1 MDLQILGNVCENI
14 WGMAK
19 APEPREHTESAH
31 LSAIAEEHTRDADEV
46 ERHPCPRCTVAAGSP
61 CRSRSGAVAGTYH
74 TGRFTK
80 IPRLAK
86 LLRVPTPADRN
97 PGQPWRPGTPPPA
110 LLSDDGPSA
119 DIRIGYAR
127 CSALTQ
133 ELQSQ
138 LDALAAHGIGREKI
152 FAEKISTRVKV
163 RPQFEAALTLARQIK
178 AHAPHCR
185 VILTVYEMKRLGR
198 DAAELTALADHMTA
212 HGLVLEML
220 AGPLAGIYDPSG
232 PGRMLFAFF
241 AAMAETEREAI
252 RESTLEGL
260 DAAARKGKH
269 GGRPPVII
277 DDMLHTVLR
286 RKAAGE
292 RVEDI
297 RKDLIIPT
305 GKRKGEN
312 PSLASIYRA
321 LAEHEKTQA
330 YPEAVEAAHADFAL
344 LQSEDILRPRP
355 ARSRRPAQAPTA
367 KEAELRHRLQGQP
380 HPNAEL
386 Q

>member
-1 MDLQILGNVCENI
+1 
-14 WGMAK
+14 MAE
-19 APEPREHTESAH
+19 APQPREHAESAH
-31 LSAIAEEHTRDADEV
+31 LSAIAEERTRDANEV
-46 ERHPCPRCTVAAGSP
+46 ERHPCPRCAVAPGSP

-86 LLRVPTPADRN
+86 LLRVIIPADRN

-110 LLSDDGPSA
+110 PLSDDGPSA

-138 LDALAAHGIGREKI
+138 LDALAAHGIPREKI

-163 RPQFEAALTLARQIK
+163 RPQFEAALALARQIK

-185 VILTVYEMKRLGR
+185 VIVTVYEMKRLGR
-198 DAAELTALADHMTA
+198 DAAELTALADHLTA

-252 RESTLEGL
+252 REATLEGL
-260 DAAARKGKH
+260 DAAARKGNH
-269 GGRPPVII
+269 GGRPPVIT
-277 DDMLHTVLR
+277 DDMLHTMLR
-286 RKAAGE
+286 RRAAGE

-297 RKDLIIPT
+297 RKNLIIGT

-344 LQSEDILRPRP
+344 LQGQDIPRPRP
-355 ARSRRPAQAPTA
+355 ARIRRPGQALTA
-367 KEAELRHRLQGQP
+367 EQAELQRRLQSQPHPDAELR
-380 HPNAEL
+380 
-386 Q
+386 

>member
-1 MDLQILGNVCENI
+1 
-14 WGMAK
+14 MAE
-19 APEPREHTESAH
+19 APDPPERTESTS
-31 LSAIAEEHTRDADEV
+31 LSAIGEEHTRDADEV
-46 ERHPCPRCTVAAGSP
+46 ERHPCPRCAVAAGSP

-80 IPRLAK
+80 VLRLAK
-86 LLRVPTPADRN
+86 LLRVITPADRN
-97 PGQPWRPGTPPPA
+97 PGQPWRPRTPPPA
-110 LLSDDGPSA
+110 PLNDDGTSA

-152 FAEKISTRVKV
+152 FSEKISTRVKV

-198 DAAELTALADHMTA
+198 DAAELTALADHLAA

-252 RESTLEGL
+252 REATLEGL
-260 DAAARKGKH
+260 DAAARNGNH
-269 GGRPPVII
+269 GGRPPVIT

-286 RKAAGE
+286 RRATGE
-292 RVEDI
+292 TVESI
-297 RKDLIIPT
+297 RGDLIIPT
-305 GKRKGEN
+305 GKRKGRN
-312 PSLASIYRA
+312 PSAASIYRA
-321 LAEHEKTQA
+321 LAEHAKQQA

-344 LQSEDILRPRP
+344 RQGEDIPRPRP
-355 ARSRRPAQAPTA
+355 ARIRRPGQPLTAQ
-367 KEAELRHRLQGQP
+367 EAELRHRLQRQP

-386 Q
+386 R